1 MKIQLAKLRKL
12 VLLTD
17 PILYRRLDDINASN
31 FFCAYRW
38 LLVLFRRE
46 FSVIDTQILWDFLFA
61 EYYSE
66 EMHLFIAAAI
76 LQRIRYSIMTEVSNS
91 DDLLKLVNNLV
102 GKLDVNKII
111 VDATELFLCFEKELL
126 CQK

>member
-1 MKIQLAKLRKL
+1 M
-12 VLLTD
+12 
-17 PILYRRLDDINASN
+17 
-31 FFCAYRW
+31 
-38 LLVLFRRE
+38 LFRRE

-61 EYYSE
+61 QYYSE
-66 EMHLFIAAAI
+66 EMHVFIAAAI

-111 VDATELFLCFEKELL
+111 VDATELFFRFEKELL
-126 CQK
+126 